1 MTLPIQLIK
10 PTRARAWLASLA
22 VAAALLSLGLLL
34 FGVPGSTG
42 AKAAQTTGDHLLE
55 ASRAAGVKVHAEEV
69 FTVSRG
75 DETVTLAPIAG
86 WEGVP
91 ATALPNGV
99 EFAFAHFSTRTPNVP
114 RGYYRLR
121 AIADARGVG
130 TVEGRV
136 QLIDSAGRVAAELPA
151 QVEVHSMTVPEGADT
166 RRSFMI
172 GATDG
177 RRQIIWARCPNG
189 QCIRIVVLEPRD
201 IGPIIIH

>member
-1 MTLPIQLIK
+1 MTLPIQ
-10 PTRARAWLASLA
+10 PNRPARARAWQVALAI
-22 VAAALLSLGLLL
+22 AAALISSTLLL
-34 FGVPGSTG
+34 FVVSGYTG

-99 EFAFAHFSTRTPNVP
+99 EFAFAYFSTRTPNVP

-121 AIADARGVG
+121 AFADARGVG

-151 QVEVHSMTVPEGADT
+151 QVEVHSMTVPEGATD

-172 GATDG
+172 GASPDG
-177 RRQIIWARCPNG
+177 QRQIIWARCPNG
-189 QCIRIVVLEPRD
+189 QCIRIIVLEPR
-201 IGPIIIH
+201 GPIVLH